1 MIRGKALAVSKM
13 TSGFEWGMF
22 AYITPVRSCFTKHS
36 FISGFV
42 RVRILMGETLNG
54 FPSRPGKLC
63 PMKCSLVGYVPY
75 QSSILNLLRLQS
87 SGNRFLRLR
96 IMYSVPN
103 IGCRSSQDTIV
114 WVISSCM
121 CLKRLVHAYANS
133 CKPKRVVLFFFDKK
147 DIFTECAHI
156 NIFRRLVW

>member
-13 TSGFEWGMF
+13 ISGFEWSMF
-22 AYITPVRSCFTKHS
+22 AYITPVLSCFTKHS

-42 RVRILMGETLNG
+42 RVRILMGETLHG

-75 QSSILNLLRLQS
+75 QISILNLLRLQS

-103 IGCRSSQDTIV
+103 IGCCSSQDTIV

-121 CLKRLVHAYANS
+121 FLKRLVHAYANS
-133 CKPKRVVLFFFDKK
+133 CKPKRVVLCFFDKK